1 MSNGLELLLTDISAY
16 PEPIVLVIG
25 ILIPVGIGSPF
36 VGVGVFLLWKSYKL
50 IKKRQKLRRLNS
62 VQIWVLLRLRL
73 IFSVLLLGCGSGR
86 F

>member
-50 IKKRQKLRRLNS
+50 IKKGKS
-62 VQIWVLLRLRL
+62 
-73 IFSVLLLGCGSGR
+73 SAD
-86 F
+86 